1 MIPGGIMKS
10 QEWRFLDLK
19 LSSYARASVYL
30 PTILTLREK
39 GDIPSTLAVISF
51 EKPAVCLFY
60 YNDPDRE
67 IDLDFCRHADIEV
80 ARRDT
85 GGSPYWADPGTLIF
99 ILCFDRREVSGL
111 PETIAE
117 GYRFLIEA
125 SARAMSRHFSISA
138 SHRPLNDLEVQGKK
152 IAGHT
157 FTFSGNTCRWGAG
170 PQILRPR
177 MELMSRTLK
186 PLPEKFADKEAKTV
200 EARVTN
206 LEALLGYPP
215 SFEEVKKAYR
225 TGLGDRLGVV
235 FRPGELTAGEEEMMA
250 ERERRDFSEEWIMAM
265 SERKKF
271 GPVPPGVAR
280 GDYAQ
285 KVPQGPLIRA
295 VVLLDRGKIWNL
307 SLTGSFHCV
316 PVRIVEEME
325 MALKGIPAIETEIG
339 KVIHSFFQKPGVQIA
354 NAQPEHFVQTMMG
367 ALEKAES

>member
-1 MIPGGIMKS
+1 MAL

-19 LSSYARASVYL
+19 LSSYARASLYL
-30 PTILTLREK
+30 PTVLTLREK
-39 GDIPSTLAVISF
+39 GEIPSTLAVISF

-67 IDLDFCRHADIEV
+67 IDLDFCRQSNIEV
-80 ARRDT
+80 ARRDA

-99 ILCFDRREVSGL
+99 VLCFDRQEVVGL
-111 PETIAE
+111 PDTIAE
-117 GYRFLIEA
+117 GHRILIEA
-125 SARAMSRHFSISA
+125 SARAISRHFSLSA
-138 SHRPLNDLEVQGKK
+138 SYRPLNDLEVQGKK

-157 FTFSGNTCRWGAG
+157 FIFSGHTCRWGAG

-215 SFEEVKKAYR
+215 SFEEVKKVYL
-225 TGLGDRLGVV
+225 TGLADRLGVV

-265 SERKKF
+265 SERRKF
-271 GPVPPGVAR
+271 GPVPSGVAR
-280 GDYAQ
+280 GDYAL

-295 VVLLDRGKIWNL
+295 VVLLDRGKVWDL

-316 PVRIVEEME
+316 PVQIVEQME
-325 MALKGIPAIETEIG
+325 AALKGVSATEEEIG
-339 KVIHSFFQKPGVQIA
+339 RVVHSFFQKPGVQIA
-354 NAQPEHFVQTMMG
+354 NARPEHFIQTMTG
-367 ALEKAES
+367 AMKQADG